1 MAVRPKDQIQ
11 FTKQPYLEDNEP
23 RKLESIKFSMF
34 SEAEIGRV
42 AEVEVFKT
50 NYYDAQKKPI
60 ANGLLD
66 PRMGPPNKHSGPCA
80 TCHSRYEDCPGHYG
94 YFKLAL
100 PVYNVGFVGASL
112 EVLKCICKSCSRI
125 LLPEKEYK
133 EFLKKMRSSK
143 DPLQKTELKKKI
155 VKKCTSRPEV
165 KCYRCGYMNG
175 KVKKGSTVL
184 QIVQSSPKQ
193 EKSIE
198 EGRTGVFTPIN
209 PQEAL
214 LLFKQMHDQDCEL
227 LYVNERPEK
236 FITSTIPVPPTSIRP
251 SVFVV
256 GGMQSNENDI
266 TERFKRI
273 IQASACLRQGMQEP
287 SNTVKFLD
295 DWEYLQVEVA
305 HYINSDVR
313 VTSQNQPT
321 KPLSGFVQ
329 RLKGKQGRFRGNLS
343 GKRVEFTGRT
353 VISPDPNLKITE
365 VAVPLLMASILTYP
379 ERVNRHNIEKLRQ
392 CVRNGPKKYPGAKFI
407 IEPNGDKKDL
417 SFTSR
422 KRIADE
428 LKIGYIVHRHLEDGD
443 VVLFNRQPSLHR
455 MSIMC
460 HRARIMPWRTLR
472 FNESVC
478 NPYNADFDGDE
489 MNMHVPQ
496 TEEARAEAFLLMG
509 VQNNLCTPKNGAI
522 LVAST
527 QDFLTSSYLI
537 TRKDTF
543 YDRAAFSQL
552 CSYMGDGMDVIDL
565 PSPALIK
572 PIELWTGKQLFS
584 ILLRPH
590 SKMRVFVNLMVKE
603 KIYTKIEDRKINS
616 QEETMCPKDGFVY
629 FRNSELISG
638 QVGKATLG
646 NGNKVG
652 LFSVLVRDYEA
663 HAAAACMNRLAKL
676 SARWIGNHGFSIG
689 IDDVQPG
696 KFLNEQKRCRI
707 LEGYGECDRLIQSYS
722 EGKLTLMPGCDAA
735 QTLETKIT
743 ENLNEIREIAA
754 KICMNELH
762 WRNSPLIMS
771 QCGSKGS
778 PINISQMV
786 ACVGQQ
792 AVGGRRAPDGFID
805 RSLPHFPRKS
815 KTPAAKG
822 FVANSFYSGLTATE
836 FFFHTM
842 GGREGLVDTAVKT
855 ADTGYMSRRLMK
867 CLEDLAVTY
876 DMTVRD
882 SSGTIV
888 QFIYGDDGM
897 DPGQMEGAEGFPL
910 DLERLRFKVEATCP
924 AGGAASLSI
933 SEISETINKRLSEFN
948 MRSPGC
954 CSDAFK
960 QKLLE
965 FFDKLA
971 KRRCLVSEQQLQV
984 FLDACVSRLR
994 SKGIEPGTAIGAIG
1008 AQRGTGNADD
1018 IKNLPLCWNVTLGVP
1033 RIKEIIAAS
1042 KKISTPIIMAKLDD
1056 DGNMERAK
1064 TLKGQIEKTTLGQVG
1079 ECRKGEEWGRGSAG
1093 EGGGGRLRSAGD
1105 VGAVGWSALVNRR
1118 EEIGRESAGEGW
1130 GGGGRPGEREGGRIR
1145 QAVKSVGK
1153 VVGRRIGKTPAYNT
1167 SHFSHLVYLLFI
1179 IGSLSFIKHL
1189 FVLPLEFALLQVAK
1203 TIELVFTSTR
1213 GSVIV
1218 RLDMRKINTLRL
1230 GINAYVVKDKIE
1242 KFLKKRIKDKMN
1254 VKVIDDV
1261 ELAVMAEAERHTGHF
1276 ALHRIKDKLPY
1287 VVVKGIDTVERAIV
1301 ADDEKIKGKL
1311 NLIVEGVG
1319 LREVMGIYGID
1330 GCNTES
1336 NHIIEMHQ
1344 TLGIEAA
1351 RICIIKEIKKVM
1363 QSHSMDVDIRHMM
1376 LLADTM
1382 TSRVLPRPLCYISRM
1397 IALTVFERIIFV
1409 HRPSKQGEVLAV
1421 NRLGMSKMK
1430 GSVLMLASFEKTAD
1444 HLINAA
1450 VNGREDKIEGVSEC
1464 IIMGTPIQVGTGM
1477 MKIRQRVDS
1486 MPKFKYAL
1494 DPIVA

>member
-1 MAVRPKDQIQ
+1 MAVRPKEQIQ
-11 FTKQPYLEDNEP
+11 FTKQPYMEDNEP

-34 SEAEIGRV
+34 SEAEIGKV
-42 AEVEVFKT
+42 AEVQVSKT

-80 TCHSRYEDCPGHYG
+80 TCHTKYEDCPGHYG

-125 LLPEKEYK
+125 LLPEKDCK
-133 EFLKKMRSSK
+133 EFLKKMRGSK
-143 DPLQKTELKKKI
+143 DPLQKNELKKKI
-155 VKKCTSRPEV
+155 VKKCSSKAEV
-165 KCYRCGYMNG
+165 KCYRCGYING
-175 KVKKGSTVL
+175 KVKKGATVL
-184 QIVQSSPKQ
+184 QIVHNCPKQ

-198 EGRTGVFTPIN
+198 EGRTGFFTPIS

-214 LLFKQMHDQDCEL
+214 LLFNQMHDQDCEL
-227 LYVNERPEK
+227 LYLSERPEK
-236 FITSTIPVPPTSIRP
+236 FITSTILVPPTCIRP
-251 SVFVV
+251 SVFV
-256 GGMQSNENDI
+256 GGGLQSNENDI

-313 VTSQNQPT
+313 VISQNQPT

-379 ERVNRHNIEKLRQ
+379 ECVNHHNIEKLRQ

-509 VQNNLCTPKNGAI
+509 VQNNLCTPKNGTI

-527 QDFLTSSYLI
+527 QDFLTSSFLI

-543 YDRAAFSQL
+543 YDRAAFSLL

-603 KIYTKIEDRKINS
+603 KIYSKTEDRKTNCL
-616 QEETMCPKDGFVY
+616 EETMCPADGFVY

-652 LFSVLVRDYEA
+652 LFSVLLRDYEA

-696 KFLNEQKRCRI
+696 KLLNDQKRCRI
-707 LEGYGECDRLIQSYS
+707 LEGYEECDRLIQSYS

-743 ENLNEIREIAA
+743 ENLNDIREIAA
-754 KICMNELH
+754 KVCMNSLH

-805 RSLPHFPRKS
+805 RSLPHFPRMS

-867 CLEDLAVTY
+867 CLEDLAVSY

-910 DLERLRFKVEATCP
+910 DLARLRFKVEATCP
-924 AGGAASLSI
+924 AGGTASLSL

-960 QKLLE
+960 QKLFE

-971 KRRCLVSEQQLQV
+971 QRRCFVSEQQLQV

-1008 AQRGTGNADD
+1008 AQSIGEPGTQMTLKTFHFAGVASM
-1018 IKNLPLCWNVTLGVP
+1018 NVTLGVP

-1042 KKISTPIIMAKLDD
+1042 KKISTPIIMAKLVDED
-1056 DGNMERAK
+1056 NMERAE
-1064 TLKGQIEKTTLGQVG
+1064 TIKGQIEKTSLGQV
-1079 ECRKGEEWGRGSAG
+1079 A
-1093 EGGGGRLRSAGD
+1093 
-1105 VGAVGWSALVNRR
+1105 
-1118 EEIGRESAGEGW
+1118 
-1130 GGGGRPGEREGGRIR
+1130 
-1145 QAVKSVGK
+1145 KS
-1153 VVGRRIGKTPAYNT
+1153 ID
-1167 SHFSHLVYLLFI
+1167 I
-1179 IGSLSFIKHL
+1179 
-1189 FVLPLEFALLQVAK
+1189 VLTA
-1203 TIELVFTSTR
+1203 TR
-1213 GSVIV
+1213 GSIIV
-1218 RLDMRKINTLRL
+1218 KLDMRKINTLRL

-1242 KFLKKRIKDKMN
+1242 KSLRKRIKDKLN

-1261 ELAVMAEAERHTGHF
+1261 ELAVTPEVEKNVAHF
-1276 ALHRIKDKLPY
+1276 ALHRIMDKLQY

-1301 ADDEKIKGKL
+1301 ADDEKRKGKL
-1311 NLIVEGVG
+1311 NLVVEGIG
-1319 LREVMGIYGID
+1319 LREVMGTYGID
-1330 GCNTES
+1330 GLNTES

-1351 RICIIKEIKKVM
+1351 RSSIIKEIKKVM

-1382 TSRVLPRPLCYISRM
+1382 TSR
-1397 IALTVFERIIFV
+1397 
-1409 HRPSKQGEVLAV
+1409 GEVLAV

-1444 HLINAA
+1444 HLFNAS

-1464 IIMGTPIQVGTGM
+1464 IIMGTQIQVGTGM